1 MELELHQ
8 LELRYEH
15 LRTRVPR
22 RERQLTASLAEVGQL
37 MPVVVVRGGGEGRYV
52 LVDGYKRCRAA
63 RRLHLDTVRAI
74 SWDLDEAEAL
84 LLERLMRTGEPDS
97 PLAQGWLLSDLRARF
112 ALALEELARRFDKSP
127 SWVSRRLALV
137 EELPTE
143 VQDHVRAGRLA
154 AHAAMKHLVP
164 LARAKRAD
172 CVQLAAAVA
181 GQGLSARQVGVVC
194 QAFRQG
200 SGKTRTLLQESP
212 ALFVQAALAPPAEAP
227 AKGAAELLL
236 DDCGALGG
244 LARRVARR
252 LREGVARA
260 LLAPER
266 AELRCCARQARTDC
280 EALWRLCDKE
290 LSDAEPAH
298 PNHDPPHG

>member
-1 MELELHQ
+1 MDLELHQ

-37 MPVVVVRGGGEGRYV
+37 MPVVVVQGEGERRYV
-52 LVDGYKRCRAA
+52 LVDGYKRYRAA
-63 RRLHLDTVRAI
+63 RRLHLDTLRATC
-74 SWDLDEAEAL
+74 WDLDEADAL

-97 PLAQGWLLSDLRARF
+97 PLAQGWLLSDLRVRF
-112 ALALEELARRFDKSP
+112 TLALEELARRFDKSP

-137 EELPTE
+137 EELPAE
-143 VQDHVRAGRLA
+143 VQEHVRAGRLS

-194 QAFRQG
+194 RAFRQG
-200 SGKTRTLLQESP
+200 GGKTRALLQKSP
-212 ALFVQAALAPPAEAP
+212 ALFVQAALAPPAEPP

-244 LARRVARR
+244 IARRVTRR
-252 LREGVARA
+252 LREGVTRA

-266 AELRCCARQARTDC
+266 EQLRRCALQARTDC

-290 LSDAEPAH
+290 LSDDERAH
-298 PNHDPPHG
+298 TSHDPHAG

>member
-8 LELRYEH
+8 LELRYAH

-37 MPVVVVRGGGEGRYV
+37 MPVVVVRGGGEERYV
-52 LVDGYKRCRAA
+52 LLDGYKRLRAA

-74 SWDLDEAEAL
+74 CWELDEADAL

-97 PLAQGWLLSDLRARF
+97 PLAQGWLLSDLRVRF

-137 EELPTE
+137 EELPAE
-143 VQDHVRAGRLA
+143 VQEHVRAGRLS

-181 GQGLSARQVGVVC
+181 GHGLSARQVGVVC
-194 QAFRQG
+194 RAFRQG
-200 SGKTRTLLQESP
+200 GGKTRALLQESP
-212 ALFVQAALAPPAEAP
+212 ALFVQAALAPPAEP
-227 AKGAAELLL
+227 LAKGAAELLL

-244 LARRVARR
+244 IARRVARR

-266 AELRCCARQARTDC
+266 DELRRCARQARADC
-280 EALWRLCDKE
+280 EALWRLADKE
-290 LSDAEPAH
+290 LPDAGPESQ
-298 PNHDPPHG
+298 NRDPQAG

>member
-8 LELRYEH
+8 LELRYAH

-37 MPVVVVRGGGEGRYV
+37 MPIVVVRGGSDGRYI
-52 LVDGYKRCRAA
+52 LVDGYKRDRAA
-63 RRLHLDTVRAI
+63 RRLHQDTLRATC
-74 SWDLDEAEAL
+74 WDLDEADAL

-97 PLAQGWLLSDLRARF
+97 PLAQGWLLSDLRVRF

-137 EELPTE
+137 EELPAE
-143 VQDHVRAGRLA
+143 VQEHVRAGRLSP
-154 AHAAMKHLVP
+154 HAAMKHLVP

-172 CVQLAAAVA
+172 CVQLAAVVA

-194 QAFRQG
+194 RAFRQG
-200 SGKTRTLLQESP
+200 GGKTRALLRESP
-212 ALFVQAALAPPAEAP
+212 ALFVQAALAPPAEP
-227 AKGAAELLL
+227 PPKGTAELLL

-244 LARRVARR
+244 IARRVARR
-252 LREGVARA
+252 LRDGVARA

-266 AELRCCARQARTDC
+266 AELHRCALQARTDC
-280 EALWRLCDKE
+280 EALWRLCAKE
-290 LSDAEPAH
+290 FTHAQPAH
-298 PNHDPPHG
+298 ASNDPPPG